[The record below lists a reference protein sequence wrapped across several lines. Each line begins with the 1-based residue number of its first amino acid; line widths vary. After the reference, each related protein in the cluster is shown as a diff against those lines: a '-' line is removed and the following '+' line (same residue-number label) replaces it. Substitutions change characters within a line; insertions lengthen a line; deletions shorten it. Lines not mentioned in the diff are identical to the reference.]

1 MTSME
6 DVADRTMTSTEEGA
20 SSAERHESDTNFNPA
35 QSVLSKFDS
44 LLTLTYGTEMEEKA
58 RDELLRRILDVKR
71 STFSAFKA
79 QNEYAS
85 SLERSVE
92 LQKMHVRSSRDEL
105 IREEKVIGRIKKEIA
120 DIGAAKK
127 YLETRIRGFDLNL
140 NLTETVEEVFGASA
154 SASSDPVSA
163 CAFPEDSREENL
175 IDLRSPE
182 GVRGRSSDDSTSFDR
197 SVLGV
202 LDADATT
209 RAKEIFSIHDDRE
222 EEEPQAQLAQ
232 PQQQQQQHEFV
243 STTIASLA
251 SSSFSSKVY

>member
-6 DVADRTMTSTEEGA
+6 DVADRTMTLTEEGA
-20 SSAERHESDTNFNPA
+20 SSANRHESDTNFDPA

-92 LQKMHVRSSRDEL
+92 LQKMHVQSSRDKL
-105 IREEKVIGRIKKEIA
+105 MRKEKVIGWIKKEIA

-127 YLETRIRGFDLNL
+127 VLGAKNSRIRSQFKPHGNSGGSFWCFRFRIIRPSFRLR
-140 NLTETVEEVFGASA
+140 
-154 SASSDPVSA
+154 VSGRLA
-163 CAFPEDSREENL
+163 
-175 IDLRSPE
+175 
-182 GVRGRSSDDSTSFDR
+182 RGK
-197 SVLGV
+197 
-202 LDADATT
+202 LD
-209 RAKEIFSIHDDRE
+209 
-222 EEEPQAQLAQ
+222 
-232 PQQQQQQHEFV
+232 
-243 STTIASLA
+243 
-251 SSSFSSKVY
+251 